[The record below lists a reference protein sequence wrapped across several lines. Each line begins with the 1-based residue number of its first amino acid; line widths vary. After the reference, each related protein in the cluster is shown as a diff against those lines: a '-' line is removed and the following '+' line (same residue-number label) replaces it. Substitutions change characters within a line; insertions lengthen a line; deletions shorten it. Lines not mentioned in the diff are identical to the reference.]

1 MREYLN
7 KLFEID
13 EEIEINKNS
22 EREASIKRRQEELE
36 KYRKRKK
43 EREEK
48 RVSERRNHIVALF
61 MALLFGLI
69 GIHQFYLGKIG
80 QGLSKIALLIAAVI
94 FSFTGYNYYYLVSDP
109 SLLTIGVTL
118 FSVAV
123 VWWGI
128 DIYRISYNKIMDINN
143 RSLKGEIHRNNIFWH
158 ILLYFLVYLE
168 CIQCILIKQRQQ

>member
-22 EREASIKRRQEELE
+22 EREASIKSRQEELE

-48 RVSERRNHIVALF
+48 RESERRNHIVALF
-61 MALLFGLI
+61 LALLFGLI

-80 QGLSKIALLIAAVI
+80 QGLSKIALLIAAAI

-118 FSVAV
+118 FSAAV

-143 RSLKGEIHRNNIFWH
+143 RGLKGEIHRNNIF
-158 ILLYFLVYLE
+158 LS
-168 CIQCILIKQRQQ
+168 